1 MVQCDAFSY
10 EIRQGV
16 NLLVKCPQLII
27 RNKREMDD
35 LSEHWVKPKMILV
48 HDPTAFAAFD
58 DFLILEDE
66 DQFLAASLFRQMPDV
81 QELHWQ
87 HAKFVGL
94 LKEHVCV
101 MYLSEIIGN
110 PKVPAFERYLRHNP
124 NHIFTHDAIITIPW
138 IPDGFILGNMKKP
151 IRRDETIVLSKVAE
165 ILGYKEILSIPQDLY
180 LEGGDV
186 IPFCFEGRK
195 ILLIGYG
202 PRTSEKTLYYFQET
216 LIQDGLI
223 DEVIG
228 IRLADWRL
236 NLDGCFSPVSE
247 NTIVSHPDSI
257 LGGIRLGRSFM
268 GTLNPISYFKDLGF
282 DIIEATREESFFQQ
296 TCNFVCRGGR
306 KLAAYNMTERINEIL
321 RSKSFE
327 VIGFEGAQL
336 VKGNGRSSR

>member
-1 MVQCDAFSY
+1 MVQRGAFSF

-16 NLLVKCPQLII
+16 NLLVVCSQLII

-35 LSEHWVKPKMILV
+35 LSEHCVKPKIILV

-66 DQFLAASLFRQMPDV
+66 DQFLAASLFRQKPDL
-81 QELHWQ
+81 QELHVQ

-138 IPDGFILGNMKKP
+138 IPDGYILGNMKKP

-186 IPFCFEGRK
+186 IPFCLEGRK
-195 ILLIGYG
+195 ILLVGYG

-216 LIQDGLI
+216 LIQDGWKTYLLFFAVSQNVQ
-223 DEVIG
+223 E
-228 IRLADWRL
+228 
-236 NLDGCFSPVSE
+236 DG
-247 NTIVSHPDSI
+247 H
-257 LGGIRLGRSFM
+257 L
-268 GTLNPISYFKDLGF
+268 KDLGVAILECI
-282 DIIEATREESFFQQ
+282 DSSSAKMGYPNDEGLPEHSLWNHGLSSTSTSVVEVVGSPTSSDSSDSTAGKTRTQ
-296 TCNFVCRGGR
+296 V
-306 KLAAYNMTERINEIL
+306 NE
-321 RSKSFE
+321 K
-327 VIGFEGAQL
+327 
-336 VKGNGRSSR
+336 